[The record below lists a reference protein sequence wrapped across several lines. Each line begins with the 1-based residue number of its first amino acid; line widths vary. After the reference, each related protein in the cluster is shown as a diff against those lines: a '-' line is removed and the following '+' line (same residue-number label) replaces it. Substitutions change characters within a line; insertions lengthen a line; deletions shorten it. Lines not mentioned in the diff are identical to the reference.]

1 MKELPGKPVSPD
13 LTPTKARQLLGS
25 EGLPEKGGEPAGLL
39 KQTASWLF
47 EHSTFNGHPRFLGY
61 ITSSPTPIGALA
73 DLLAAAVNPN
83 VGGWQLSPIASEIER
98 QTIRW
103 IAELIGYPTDCGGLL
118 VSGGNMANFVGFLA
132 ARKAKAG
139 WNIREKGL
147 R

>member
-1 MKELPGKPVSPD
+1 
-13 LTPTKARQLLGS
+13 
-25 EGLPEKGGEPAGLL
+25 LL

-147 R
+147 RDHPQLVAYASAETHTWLQKAADLFGLGT